1 MGVEVIIEDIRP
13 GKQDIIL
20 ENIIYLHG
28 GSHPWLRIKRH
39 DKQVALIIC
48 CDDSEA

>member
-20 ENIIYLHG
+20 EKYNLFTWWF
-28 GSHPWLRIKRH
+28 SPMT
-39 DKQVALIIC
+39 QN
-48 CDDSEA
+48 